1 MISLPHSTTLTHL
14 SSPQASRATSL
25 IVAAVR
31 YYRTWRDGHLVPGF
45 FSFLS
50 ISLCLPVFTF
60 VWAVCMPVLPSL
72 LLFSILLQLCRHDI
86 NYQRPNTLASIH
98 ILACIHIYIYMHAHT
113 FFPQEIYHT
122 SSKSKT
128 SSYER
133 LVQFV
138 PRRLATVTS
147 MLFGAYPLDMSQY
160 HRLFLST
167 RCVNVDACK

>member
-1 MISLPHSTTLTHL
+1 MTATSFLVSFHFYRSPYVSRSLLSSGQYACLFFLLYSCSLFYCSSVVMISIINVPIPLHL
-14 SSPQASRATSL
+14 FTSL
-25 IVAAVR
+25 
-31 YYRTWRDGHLVPGF
+31 H
-45 FSFLS
+45 
-50 ISLCLPVFTF
+50 
-60 VWAVCMPVLPSL
+60 
-72 LLFSILLQLCRHDI
+72 
-86 NYQRPNTLASIH
+86 AS
-98 ILACIHIYIYMHAHT
+98 IYMHAHT